1 VFVAVFSVCFSLF
14 HFSSFRPA
22 RAEDFPMATFPHKST
37 RRGFTLVE
45 LLVVI
50 AIIATLIGLL
60 LPAVQSAREAARR
73 TGCSFNIR
81 GLTQAIMVYESTK
94 KRLPAVTDRLPAT
107 SLAGTG
113 GNSATTSGYSW
124 IFHILPYMEEG
135 AFYNNVSTNTSKFR
149 FGPFTSGNTAAAGG
163 AWSGQNWQG
172 THGAAVVIS
181 QLICPSSGGGST
193 VETTATGPTG
203 GLSYSSE
210 YGTIAS
216 TIGATP
222 AITNYKAMAGTHMA
236 SLPVDGATA
245 LVPMTNGAIQF
256 QPDMPVPSSL
266 SSTPWFASRSG
277 VTAGSVSDGMSKTV
291 MVAETKERGYS
302 AWIDGTTAW
311 VVAYDPNQGV
321 PINNNGIWCSA
332 GTTPVTVC
340 GLTVQPSLSPLV
352 RFLPAAQFGSRM
364 AQGMAYGPG
373 SDHQGGITM
382 HAFGDT
388 HVAQIT
394 ADVDPGVYLAI
405 CSRIGQESASLQE

>member
-1 VFVAVFSVCFSLF
+1 MSVSI
-14 HFSSFRPA
+14 HNSN
-22 RAEDFPMATFPHKST
+22 

-73 TGCSFNIR
+73 TGCSFNVR

-94 KRLPAVTDRLPAT
+94 RRLPSTTDRLPGT
-107 SLAGTG
+107 SRAGTG

-135 AFYNNVSTNTSKFR
+135 AFYNNVSNNTSKFR
-149 FGPFTSGNTAAAGG
+149 FGPFSTGRSATAGG

-172 THGAAVVIS
+172 TNAAAVVIS
-181 QLICPSSGGGST
+181 QLICQSSGGGSAA
-193 VETTATGPTG
+193 ETTDTGSTS

-210 YGTIAS
+210 YGTIAGQ
-216 TIGATP
+216 IAGTP
-222 AITNYKAMAGTHMA
+222 AVTNYKAMAGTHMA
-236 SLPVDGATA
+236 SQPVDGTTTI
-245 LVPMTNGAIQF
+245 VPQGNGAIQF
-256 QPDMPVPSSL
+256 MPDVAVPSSL
-266 SSTPWFASRSG
+266 AATPWFTSRTG
-277 VTAGSVSDGMSKTV
+277 VTPGSISDGMSKTV
-291 MVAETKERGYS
+291 MVAENKERGYS

-311 VVAYDPNQGV
+311 VVAYDPNQGIPFNV
-321 PINNNGIWCSA
+321 NGIWNRTNA
-332 GTTPVTVC
+332 ANNHITAC
-340 GLTVQPSLSPLV
+340 GLTVQPSLSPRV
-352 RFLPAAQFGSRM
+352 QFLPAAQFPSNRM

-388 HVAQIT
+388 HVAQVT
-394 ADVDPGVYLAI
+394 SDVDPGVYLAI
-405 CSRIGQESASLQE
+405 SSRNGQESASLQE